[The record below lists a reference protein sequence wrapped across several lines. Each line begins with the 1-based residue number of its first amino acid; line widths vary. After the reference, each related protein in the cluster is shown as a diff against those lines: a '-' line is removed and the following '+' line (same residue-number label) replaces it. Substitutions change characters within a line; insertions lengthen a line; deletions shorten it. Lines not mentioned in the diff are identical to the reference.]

1 MGIRIE
7 KKIAAVFFPVVDL
20 VLSKHKD
27 KKISSLMQGGG
38 EKAVLMVGAF

>member
-1 MGIRIE
+1 MGIRNK

-27 KKISSLMQGGG
+27 KKIRSLMQGVG
-38 EKAVLMVGAF
+38 EKAVLMVGAY